1 MIYHNLSIMT
11 IQKRSI
17 HDFVK
22 NKDRIIQVKQL
33 IYETFLAYNV
43 SNASDTLK
51 KLITKIYSENSDINE
66 TITYRGKNTSIYT
79 YHNNND
85 IVWVLIN
92 KNNKITHLF
101 VEPNS
106 QNKWIWKALLVF
118 FEKEIKKNWYT
129 SIYLKPSLYAD
140 IFYKKN
146 WFIRKDNIYLEK
158 NI

>member
-66 TITYRGKNTSIYT
+66 TITYRSKNTSIYT

-101 VEPNS
+101 VEPNH
-106 QNKWIWKALLVF
+106 QNKWIWKTLLVF

-129 SIYLKPSLYAD
+129 SIYLKPSLYAYA
-140 IFYKKN
+140 FYKKN
-146 WFIRKDNIYLEK
+146 WFISKNNIYLEK